1 MGSADLK
8 VDPVVAVLL
17 RHAPKLGLL
26 VLAGLA
32 ACGDGVATPDEVI
45 VQAAGTTGYTLD
57 WDLSGAALDD
67 DGWSI
72 LTDLG
77 YEVRL
82 DSGWLVNYTVQL
94 IPCETAQVESSAV
107 EFMRA
112 ALRSLNPIQTA
123 WAGHGDDNDVTTLFG
138 VVEDLAHPLST
149 TSSDVGLGQSDYCS
163 LHYLV
168 ARADQEVVERP
179 EDIELERLSLTLSG
193 SWTGADGLGTGEFEL
208 ATALGF
214 GVILALPDEL
224 VLGPGDAAHFVITRQ
239 LDEVFAGVDFATSDT
254 EDLERAVVRG
264 IVESA
269 TLTVRE

>member
-1 MGSADLK
+1 VGSADLK

-107 EFMRA
+107 EFMR
-112 ALRSLNPIQTA
+112 
-123 WAGHGDDNDVTTLFG
+123 